1 MVQASAVASSAWPLV
16 MGPVLTTWAPPVQ
29 AEKARPAAVQDET
42 LAVQLMSPVAAAWE
56 ETPVGLLASLAGAE

>member
-1 MVQASAVASSAWPLV
+1 
-16 MGPVLTTWAPPVQ
+16 MGPVLTSWAPPVQ
-29 AEKARPAAVQDET
+29 AEKAQPAAVQDET